1 MLSPSRTIAAGL
13 FLISG
18 CLFAFVADARG
29 QERRQAMP
37 GILKQ
42 PMQPQGMQ
50 QPGVMQR
57 GMMPQQSPQGR
68 QTPTASR
75 GETYGIVEVGHE
87 LQIVSKPSGLKD
99 LKKRLED
106 EYKSANK
113 AYQDAKKDKNNKG
126 VTLPK
131 PEKKTI
137 KEIKSGIKT
146 QEKAQEELMKLQAD
160 RDRGGDKK
168 SRR

>member
-1 MLSPSRTIAAGL
+1 MLSPSRTVAAGL
-13 FLISG
+13 LLISG

-37 GILKQ
+37 GML
-42 PMQPQGMQ
+42 Q
-50 QPGVMQR
+50 QPGMMQR
-57 GMMPQQSPQGR
+57 GMLPQQSPQGR
-68 QTPTASR
+68 QTPAGR
-75 GETYGIVEVGHE
+75 GESFCIVEVDHE

-106 EYKSANK
+106 DFKTATK

-146 QEKAQEELMKLQAD
+146 QEKAQDELMKLQAD
-160 RDRGGDKK
+160 RDRGGNKK
-168 SRR
+168 SKK